1 MIVRLYDAK
10 RMQSSTALAFNVE
23 GHIDIVTDET
33 YNESVIVSE
42 NNYHLD
48 VEWTNRAD
56 DHKEAHPV
64 WNADIGQRIREQ
76 LAGEYGQANN
86 MIDFASR
93 AKRPCNGG
101 LINVDTSVK
110 DFMAWLKMQ
119 LNIKEK

>member
-10 RMQSSTALAFNVE
+10 RMQSSTALAFNVD

-42 NNYHLD
+42 NDYHLD

-56 DHKEAHPV
+56 DRKEVHPV
-64 WNADIGQRIREQ
+64 WNADIEQRIREK
-76 LAGEYGQANN
+76 LTGEYEQANN

-93 AKRPCNGG
+93 ANKPCKGG
-101 LINVDTSVK
+101 LISVESSVT

-119 LNIKEK
+119 LNIKED

>member
-10 RMQSSTALAFNVE
+10 RMQSSTELAFNVE

-42 NNYHLD
+42 NDYHLD

-64 WNADIGQRIREQ
+64 WNADIEQRIREK
-76 LAGEYGQANN
+76 LTGEYEQANN

-93 AKRPCNGG
+93 AKRPSNGG

-110 DFMAWLKMQ
+110 DFMTWLKNQ
-119 LNIKEK
+119 LNIKED

>member
-48 VEWTNRAD
+48 VEWTNCAD
-56 DHKEAHPV
+56 DHKEVHPV
-64 WNADIGQRIREQ
+64 WNADIEQRIREK
-76 LAGEYGQANN
+76 LTDEYEQANN

-101 LINVDTSVK
+101 LIDVDTSVK
-110 DFMAWLKMQ
+110 DFMTWLKNQ